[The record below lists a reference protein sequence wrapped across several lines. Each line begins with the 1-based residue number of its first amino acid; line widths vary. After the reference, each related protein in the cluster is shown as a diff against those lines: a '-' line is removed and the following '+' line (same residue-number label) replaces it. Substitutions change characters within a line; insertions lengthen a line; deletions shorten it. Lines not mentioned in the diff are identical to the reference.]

1 MSRKTT
7 LSLPEVAALLK
18 CGWRTAYD
26 LVLAG
31 QLEGELV
38 RGRWRITETSVRR
51 VLAERAS
58 AEEPSPTP

>member
-7 LSLPEVAALLK
+7 LSLPQVAALLK

-38 RGRWRITETSVRR
+38 RGRWRVTKESVDR
-51 VLAERAS
+51 VVAERAS
-58 AEEPSPTP
+58 EPSPSS